1 MSLANGDN
9 LLESKDSG
17 LLNGP
22 IFSTYIKYAAP
33 WTLSV
38 LFSGSATIID
48 GIFIGNQIGSSGLA
62 AVNIAYPVFCVFGGI
77 GVMLATGGSAITG
90 NCLGKAQIQKASAML
105 IKTVIAIFAIAL
117 AFWGIL
123 SPNLNS
129 VLDLLDASGE
139 VRPYCLEY
147 ISSLLPFTMAF
158 PLSLA
163 LSYFVRVDGRP
174 ILAASGYIVAS
185 FLNILLDAYF
195 IIYLKWGVVGAAIST
210 GLAYMTAC
218 LIYCTHFLSSKCT
231 YAWPKRMG
239 KWRALLPAAWNG
251 MSEFINESSVG
262 VVIYLYN
269 LILLKHL
276 DVPGVAAFTVS
287 GYAMMAGSLLSFG
300 LADSLTPLISVNNGA
315 GLTGRLKAF
324 LKCAASIIGVCG
336 LLMVIAIAIMP
347 GTITNLFLPDD
358 EESRMVAQEFLAAE
372 KWQFLFLGLNM
383 TFSSY
388 FTGRLWGTG
397 SFIVATGR
405 SLFFP
410 VVLLAILPR
419 AFGIHSIYWV
429 APIAEALTFGIAC
442 MLFTHKYSDS
452 QKFQNGSSRA

>member
-1 MSLANGDN
+1 MNLAIGDK

-48 GIFIGNQIGSSGLA
+48 GIFIGNQIGSSALA
-62 AVNIAYPVFCVFGGI
+62 AVNIAYPVFCLFGGI
-77 GVMLATGGSAITG
+77 GVMLATGGSAVTG
-90 NCLGKAQIQKASAML
+90 NYLGKSQIQKASAML
-105 IKTVIAIFAIAL
+105 IKTIIAIIAIAL
-117 AFWGIL
+117 AFWGVL
-123 SPNLNS
+123 GPNLNS
-129 VLDLLDASGE
+129 ILDLLAANGE
-139 VRPYCLEY
+139 TRSYCLDY
-147 ISSLLPFTMAF
+147 ISSLLPFTMVF
-158 PLSLA
+158 PLSLG

-174 ILAASGYIVAS
+174 ILAGAGYIAAS
-185 FLNILLDAYF
+185 FLNILLNAWF
-195 IIYLKWGVVGAAIST
+195 IIYLDWGVSGAAIGT
-210 GLAYMTAC
+210 GLAYIGAC
-218 LIYCTHFLSSKCT
+218 LIYCTHFLSSKCS
-231 YAWPKRMG
+231 YVWPKRMG

-269 LILLKHL
+269 LVLLKHL

-315 GLTGRLKAF
+315 GQTGRMNSF
-324 LKCAASIIGVCG
+324 LKCTASTISACG
-336 LLMVIAIAIMP
+336 LLMVIGIAFLSGI
-347 GTITNLFLPDD
+347 ITNLFLPDD
-358 EESRMVAQEFLAAE
+358 EISRKMAQEFLGAE

-388 FTGRLWGTG
+388 FTGRLWGAG
-397 SFIVATGR
+397 SFAVATCR
-405 SLFFP
+405 SLLFP
-410 VVLLAILPR
+410 VILLAVLPP

-429 APIAEALTFGIAC
+429 APIAEALSFGIAC
-442 MLFTHKYSDS
+442 MLFTRKYSDS
-452 QKFQNGSSRA
+452 QKFQNDTSCT